1 MKTHVLMCLALNL
14 AGCSSL
20 QNAGVSTYSVKPF
33 KVNDEVLCCEVAIAS
48 GREIGKLKARIEK
61 KGADFVAEV
70 EIDGV
75 KAFEG
80 QALSASVLPGVSEN
94 VTNWLRR

>member
-1 MKTHVLMCLALNL
+1 MKTHVLMCLMALL
-14 AGCSSL
+14 SGCSSI

-33 KVNDEVLCCEVAIAS
+33 KHGDEVLCCEVAIAS

-80 QALSASVLPGVSEN
+80 QALSASVLPGVSDN
-94 VTNWLRR
+94 VTKWLTR

>member
-1 MKTHVLMCLALNL
+1 MLLAGCS
-14 AGCSSL
+14 GCSSL
-20 QNAGVSTYSVKPF
+20 QSAGVSNYSVKPF
-33 KVNDEVLCCEVAIAS
+33 KVGEEVMCCEVAITS

-80 QALSASVLPGVSEN
+80 QALSASVLPGVSDN
-94 VTNWLRR
+94 VTKWLTR

>member
-1 MKTHVLMCLALNL
+1 MKKLLLLCVVLM
-14 AGCSSL
+14 AGCSSI

-48 GREIGKLKARIEK
+48 GREIGKLKAKIEK

-94 VTNWLRR
+94 VTNWLTR